1 MEDKEEEMKSLLDI
15 HTHRESIFS
24 TIPEVIKI
32 LKEKASP
39 DAKCWNNATVEC
51 FLRHIKKNNLDTLYT
66 TFQNPEAIIELR
78 EKNDTECK
86 IRGMYYIKPK
96 RKEPHSTR
104 FVLQP
109 SEDKI
114 HELHERGLVQ
124 GIKLH
129 PVMDYY
135 ELTSENLEKVLIL
148 VKELKIP
155 ILFHSDNRKEFM
167 ELTSP
172 SKVKNL
178 IKENPSIDFIIGH
191 GGAYIHQRNVGS
203 NPSMVSYW
211 QSKKPYSQT
220 ELIINAL
227 RVSRDYKNA
236 YYDLTICSNR
246 VKAKIITDFLMHY
259 PKTANKILVG
269 TDFPLL
275 WARAQ
280 GQIEALEKAGLPN
293 VLLEKV
299 IKNRPFEKS

>member
-1 MEDKEEEMKSLLDI
+1 MKSLLDI

-51 FLRHIKKNNLDTLYT
+51 FIRHIKKNNLDTLYT
-66 TFQNPEAIIELR
+66 IFQNPKAIIELR

-86 IRGMYYIKPK
+86 IKGLYYIKPK
-96 RKEPHSTR
+96 RKEPYSTK

-109 SEDKI
+109 PEDKI
-114 HELHERGLVQ
+114 HELYEKGLVQ

-135 ELTSENLEKVLIL
+135 ELTSENLEKVLN
-148 VKELKIP
+148 VAKELKIP
-155 ILFHSDNRKEFM
+155 ILFHSDDRREFM

-172 SKVKNL
+172 DKVENL
-178 IKENPSIDFIIGH
+178 AKENPGVNFIIGH
-191 GGAYIHQRNVGS
+191 GGSYAHPRICGS
-203 NPSMVSYW
+203 HPAVRKYW
-211 QSKKPYSQT
+211 QGAGAPYSRI
-220 ELIINAL
+220 ELIARAL
-227 RVSRDYKNA
+227 RTSRIYKNA
-236 YYDLTICSNR
+236 YYDVAICTNR
-246 VKAKIITDFLMHY
+246 VKAGIIVDFLRHY
-259 PKTANKILVG
+259 SKTASKILIG
-269 TDFPLL
+269 SDFPLGS
-275 WARAQ
+275 ARTQ
-280 GQIEALEKAGLPN
+280 SQVKALEKAGLPN